1 MTFTTY
7 KIIIAS
13 LIKVKNMPVLKS
25 SKETFTFSLSDMKK
39 LICSDL
45 GVSEDKV
52 TVNYKL
58 KDSSGEMDRFSH
70 YVMDEIEVIID
81 KI

>member
-1 MTFTTY
+1 
-7 KIIIAS
+7 
-13 LIKVKNMPVLKS
+13 MPVLKS

-52 TVNYKL
+52 TVNYRL
-58 KDSSGEMDRFSH
+58 KDASSEMDRFSH
-70 YVMDEIEVIID
+70 YAVDEVEVIID
-81 KI
+81 KS